1 MNKRKL
7 CEAMKTFR
15 MAVLSA
21 GRRVRR
27 KRGTW
32 REAPPTHTHT
42 QHLHLTEATYYSLSI
57 MDVTKLGLSL
67 VPEADFGV
75 SI

>member
-1 MNKRKL
+1 
-7 CEAMKTFR
+7 MKTFR

-32 REAPPTHTHT
+32 REDPPHT